1 MAAVGIAFL
10 FALFA
15 LVAPLALYWFV
26 REEDPDPDRT
36 TSWREA
42 REGASEDVYGSG
54 NEAASDRESGF
65 GSDRESE
72 FRSDFGDGSRSDRGD
87 GSRSDRDDRD
97 RRTRGD
103 RDDDGNH
110 WG

>member
-1 MAAVGIAFL
+1 MAAIGMAFL
-10 FALFA
+10 FVLFA
-15 LVAPLALYWFV
+15 VVAPLALYWFV

-36 TSWREA
+36 TSWRDA
-42 REGASEDVYGSG
+42 RDRASEDVYGDR
-54 NEAASDRESGF
+54 NEAARDRESGL
-65 GSDRESE
+65 
-72 FRSDFGDGSRSDRGD
+72 RSDRGD
-87 GSRSDRDDRD
+87 GSRSDRDDRG